1 MVRPVEGYMAEDG
14 TFFSTEGECEIY
26 EARLAVTSLVMEKL
40 AAEVGVH
47 SEEIGLWTEAILE
60 WVYDNFDK
68 FERFVKAKRA
78 LPTDMPE
85 PSTTSVV
92 TDLGEG
98 IIEPYPPLDYDVE
111 APENNQPL

>member
-40 AAEVGVH
+40 SEEAGVH
-47 SEEIGLWTEAILE
+47 SEDASQWTEYLLD
-60 WVYDNFDK
+60 WVYTNFDK

-78 LPTDMPE
+78 LPVDMPE
-85 PSTTSVV
+85 PPSVE
-92 TDLGEG
+92 DRE
-98 IIEPYPPLDYDVE
+98 EDADPS
-111 APENNQPL
+111 